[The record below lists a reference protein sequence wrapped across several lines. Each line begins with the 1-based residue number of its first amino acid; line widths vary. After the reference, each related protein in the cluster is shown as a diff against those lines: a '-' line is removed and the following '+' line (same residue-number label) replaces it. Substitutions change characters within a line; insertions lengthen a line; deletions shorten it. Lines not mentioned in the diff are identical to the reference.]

1 MVSRSRKRRFP
12 VADQFFTVTQL
23 ADELGL
29 TPRAVRF
36 YETKGLI
43 DPGRAG
49 KTRIYTPRDR
59 ARLILILRGKRL
71 GFSLQEI
78 KKFLDLYEVD
88 RTQQEQLT
96 ALLKAVRERIDML
109 EDQKDALELT
119 LTELKAV
126 EEETEERLAHKAG
139 KLAS

>member
-1 MVSRSRKRRFP
+1 MVTHSKKRRFP
-12 VADQFFTVTQL
+12 VTDQFYTVTQL

-43 DPGRAG
+43 NPGRAG

-78 KKFLDLYEVD
+78 KKFLDLYEID
-88 RTQQEQLT
+88 QTQQEQMT
-96 ALLKAVRERIDML
+96 ALLKAVRERVAML
-109 EDQKDALELT
+109 KDQKEALELT

-126 EEETEERLAHKAG
+126 ELEAEERLAHAAG